1 MEWSSKK
8 DKKNNRKFLIYI
20 HVFLQWW
27 SISLKASN
35 CKFFKVQS
43 SMNISWSIWFYFES
57 KHDIIQRKSKIP
69 WPTFIEIRSPSS
81 INMEVNVLFTVLWYC
96 LQKKCKNL
104 FNADFNFYHLLSKIL
119 LYWKWLLILETF
131 CNKKWSH

>member
-1 MEWSSKK
+1 MELIIHIYTKWSDPQKK

-27 SISLKASN
+27 SISLKAS
-35 CKFFKVQS
+35 KLFKVQS

-81 INMEVNVLFTVLWYC
+81 INMEVNVLFTVLCYC
-96 LQKKCKNL
+96 LQKNVKICSMPILIFIICFRKSFCTEN
-104 FNADFNFYHLLSKIL
+104 DFWF
-119 LYWKWLLILETF
+119 
-131 CNKKWSH
+131 

>member
-1 MEWSSKK
+1 MELIIHIYTKWSDPQKK

-81 INMEVNVLFTVLWYC
+81 INMEVNVLFTVLCYC
-96 LQKKCKNL
+96 LQKNVKICSMPILIFIICFRKSFCTEN
-104 FNADFNFYHLLSKIL
+104 DFWF
-119 LYWKWLLILETF
+119 
-131 CNKKWSH
+131 